1 MDSAKDILNRY
12 RSLNLSNSNEA
23 QTRFE
28 VIDQILFNLLGWS
41 HDDITVEE
49 RVTEDKKTTFAD
61 YVIRTAGTSFVIEA
75 KRVGETFDQV
85 PNVRRSRMVGRI
97 VQGKTGEAVIQARDY
112 CRKLS
117 IPFAVVTNGAQWII
131 FPASRVDSVRFQD
144 SSAILFDSLESAL
157 EENFD
162 EFYNILSR
170 KRVIAG
176 ALEAELLGRVED
188 QVSPRRLGN
197 IYSPRTPL
205 RSTNAMYPLIE
216 DGVIRAFSDEI
227 SYVDPDLLNKCYV
240 QTPDRIKFDRR
251 LKMYL
256 NTKQP
261 LFSKRPSYPLR
272 GKRDAK
278 SLDET
283 IEKSVARS
291 RPVAV
296 LILGTVGAGKT
307 TFLHYTRLVS
317 SAEYFQPAKTGHYPH
332 WIHVDFRD
340 FLPSENASDFIY
352 NILARYIAA
361 DRFLSNYEEC
371 IRPAYIDEIRQLKD
385 GPLKL
390 IASNEDRVN
399 EKIADWLL
407 EESSHNRYKDRLL
420 AYAASKNPIFLV
432 VDNIDQFSDEK
443 QASIFSDCISLA
455 HRNGLNL
462 IVSLRDRTFVHHRHS
477 AVFDAFDFDPIY
489 IDPPAIPA
497 VLSKRF
503 FMMKHILSGKSG
515 NFVAENGARV
525 EVNDIANL
533 VDLIQSSVTGTTIGS
548 IINLLSAGDI
558 RLGLR
563 MTREFLESGYT
574 NPGRAVTLYQQT
586 GKYMLPRHEAMRS
599 ILLGKH
605 PTYSES
611 FSVIGNP
618 FDAHLSKTNAQLMR
632 IFILNGLVTLS
643 GNKTFRAIDGA
654 DISEYNRAIG
664 FSDEIVGKIL
674 KKMCELRFI
683 ATTDHEDASLASSF
697 FPTRLGGYV
706 IRYLIANFT
715 FLEAVMMDTFIPDE
729 KVWEELMGCSE
740 EIDAE
745 RNTIKRLEIRVKR
758 AEIFFDQM
766 KSLYSA
772 ILTEAQRR
780 GLPAEWCGS
789 PFDDIEPAFKRNL
802 KRAVQSAER
811 NYGRK

>member
-1 MDSAKDILNRY
+1 MDTARDILSRY
-12 RSLNLSNSNEA
+12 RSLQLSNSNEA

-41 HDDITVEE
+41 HDDISVEE
-49 RVTEDKKTTFAD
+49 RVTEDKSTTFAD

-75 KRVGETFDQV
+75 KKAGVTFEQV

-97 VQGKTGEAVIQARDY
+97 LEGKTGEAVTQARDY

-131 FPASRVDSVRFQD
+131 FPASRVDGVRFQD

-157 EENFD
+157 KDNFD
-162 EFYNILSR
+162 EFYNLLSR
-170 KRVIAG
+170 ERVIAG
-176 ALEAELLGRVED
+176 ALEAELLGRIED

-205 RSTNAMYPLIE
+205 RSINAMYPLIE

-227 SYVDPDLLNKCYV
+227 SYADPDLLNKCYV
-240 QTPDRIKFDRR
+240 QTPDRIKFDSR

-261 LFSKRPSYPLR
+261 LFQRRPSYPLR

-317 SAEYFQPAKTGHYPH
+317 SSEYFHHEKNGPYPH

-340 FLPSENASDFIY
+340 FIPSGNSSEFIY
-352 NILARYIAA
+352 DTISKYIAS
-361 DRFLSNYEEC
+361 DRFLSNYEQC

-390 IASNEDRVN
+390 ISSHEDKVN

-407 EESSHNRYKDRLL
+407 EESKHSRYKDRLL
-420 AYAASKNPIFLV
+420 SYAASKKPIFLV
-432 VDNIDQFSDEK
+432 IDNIDQFSDEM
-443 QASIFSDCISLA
+443 QASIFSDSISLA
-455 HRNGLNL
+455 HRNRLNL

-497 VLSKRF
+497 ILSKRF
-503 FMMKHILSGKSG
+503 FLMKHILSGKSG
-515 NFVAENGARV
+515 NFVAENGARI
-525 EVNDIANL
+525 EVNDISNL

-548 IINLLSAGDI
+548 IISLLSAGDI

-574 NPGRAVTLYQQT
+574 NPGRAVTIFQRT

-618 FDAHLSKTNAQLMR
+618 FDAHLSKTNAQLIRM
-632 IFILNGLVTLS
+632 FILNGLVTLS
-643 GNKTFRAIDGA
+643 GSKTFRSVEGT

-664 FSDEIVGKIL
+664 FSDEIVERIL
-674 KKMCELRFI
+674 VKMCDLRFI
-683 ATTDHEDASLASSF
+683 ATTDNEDPSLASSY

-706 IRYLIANFT
+706 IRYLMANFT
-715 FLEAVMMDTFIPDE
+715 FLEATMMDTFISNE
-729 KVWEELMGCSE
+729 NTWEDLKIYSE
-740 EIDAE
+740 QIDAE
-745 RNTIKRLEIRVKR
+745 RNTITRLKIRIKR
-758 AEIFFDQM
+758 AETFFNHM
-766 KSLYSA
+766 KLLYSA

-780 GLPAEWCGS
+780 ALPAEWCNN
-789 PFDDIEPAFKRNL
+789 PFDDIESSFKRNL
-802 KRAVQSAER
+802 ERALSSAIR
-811 NYGRK
+811 NYSR